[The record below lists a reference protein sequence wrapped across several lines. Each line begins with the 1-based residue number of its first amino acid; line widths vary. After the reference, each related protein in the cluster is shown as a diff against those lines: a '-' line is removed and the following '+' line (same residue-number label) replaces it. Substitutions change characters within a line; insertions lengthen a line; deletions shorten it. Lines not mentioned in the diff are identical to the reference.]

1 MSLLREYGPYR
12 NARIKLVQ
20 IGVGVGL
27 PYELVERGE
36 VQSEIQIVDERFLG
50 VSDVDKCGVQRR
62 HDLLDPSEEDI
73 SDRISVTLTGF
84 LVELDQP
91 VVFHQGDLDLLRTDV
106 DYEVF
111 FDFLSFHQEIA
122 F

>member
-1 MSLLREYGPYR
+1 MCPSFASR

-50 VSDVDKCGVQRR
+50 VSDVYERGVQRR